1 MKRFWLASLFMLIA
15 ASAAFAHGSEGGF
28 ILLLPSRF
36 YILGAAIAVA
46 ASFLL
51 LALLPK
57 HLAEAMLRSGI
68 RTIRLPHRASIGFS
82 LFSLVFLVFIL
93 ATGVL
98 GTRDP
103 LENPLPLFIWVDWWI
118 AFTLL
123 QAVTGELWGLF
134 NPWSGLL
141 RLMRTWSGGL
151 LPDDGFLPLPQ
162 AIGYAIA
169 IVQFFGF
176 AWYEL
181 VDLAPYDPDRLAFAV
196 AMFWLL
202 NLVGMMV
209 FGERSWRERAEPF
222 SIYFSLIGSVAPLQ
236 SVKSQ
241 ESGQSALHLVWPGA
255 SLAKREPMSVSG
267 SLFVL
272 LTLATIS
279 FDGFSHTFY
288 WISFIGLNPLEF
300 VGRSAVVWQSTIG
313 IIGSFA
319 VLSAIFFGCVWAGLK
334 LAASEVSLADA
345 AGRLVY
351 SIVPIS
357 LAFHAAHYL
366 TYLMVEGQY
375 SAIAASDPFSLGWN
389 LFGTANWQVTT
400 SFFFD
405 YESVRSIWN
414 IQTAAIVIGH
424 IIGIL
429 TAHLIAIQL
438 FKDNAKAIRSQM
450 ALAIFMVF
458 YTAFGLWLLSIPSA
472 G

>member
-1 MKRFWLASLFMLIA
+1 MKRFWLSSFIMLTT

-28 ILLLPSRF
+28 VLLLPSRF

-51 LALLPK
+51 LALLPRR
-57 HLAEAMLRSGI
+57 LAEATQRPGMK
-68 RTIRLPHRASIGFS
+68 TIRLPDLSATGFS
-82 LFSLVFLVFIL
+82 LFSLAFLGFIL
-93 ATGVL
+93 ATGVF

-123 QAVTGELWGLF
+123 QAITGGLWGLF

-141 RLMRTWSGGL
+141 RLMEKLSGGESRNT
-151 LPDDGFLPLPQ
+151 GFLPLPQ
-162 AIGYAIA
+162 GIGYGIA
-169 IVQFFGF
+169 ILQFFGF

-181 VDLAPYDPDRLAFAV
+181 VDIAPYDPDRLAGAV
-196 AMFWLL
+196 AVFWLI
-202 NLVGMMV
+202 NLIGMMV

-236 SVKSQ
+236 PVKSP
-241 ESGQSALHLVWPGA
+241 ESGRTSLHLVWPGA
-255 SLAKREPMSVSG
+255 SLTKREPMPLSG

-279 FDGFSHTFY
+279 FDGISHTFH
-288 WISFIGLNPLEF
+288 WISVIGLNPLEF

-319 VLSAIFFGCVWAGLK
+319 VLSALFFGCVWAGLK
-334 LAASEVSLADA
+334 LAVSEANLSEV

-375 SAIAASDPFSLGWN
+375 SLIAASDPFSLGWN
-389 LFGTANWQVTT
+389 LFGTATWQVTT

-414 IQTAAIVIGH
+414 IQTGAIVVGH

-438 FKDNAKAIRSQM
+438 FKENAQVIRSQIV
-450 ALAIFMVF
+450 LAIFMVF

>member
-1 MKRFWLASLFMLIA
+1 M
-15 ASAAFAHGSEGGF
+15 
-28 ILLLPSRF
+28 
-36 YILGAAIAVA
+36 
-46 ASFLL
+46 
-51 LALLPK
+51 
-57 HLAEAMLRSGI
+57 
-68 RTIRLPHRASIGFS
+68 
-82 LFSLVFLVFIL
+82 
-93 ATGVL
+93 
-98 GTRDP
+98 
-103 LENPLPLFIWVDWWI
+103 
-118 AFTLL
+118 
-123 QAVTGELWGLF
+123 
-134 NPWSGLL
+134 
-141 RLMRTWSGGL
+141 
-151 LPDDGFLPLPQ
+151 
-162 AIGYAIA
+162 
-169 IVQFFGF
+169 
-176 AWYEL
+176 
-181 VDLAPYDPDRLAFAV
+181 
-196 AMFWLL
+196 
-202 NLVGMMV
+202 
-209 FGERSWRERAEPF
+209 
-222 SIYFSLIGSVAPLQ
+222 
-236 SVKSQ
+236 
-241 ESGQSALHLVWPGA
+241 
-255 SLAKREPMSVSG
+255 AKREPMSVSG